1 MLYNQL
7 FTINQKPFFIKLL
20 TMGTLPFKLMLLLI
34 AFTTATTFAQ
44 NTKAE
49 QEVLKVN
56 SDYDKAILAGD
67 LAFHE
72 KLLAPEF
79 ISYDPDGS
87 FKNRTQ
93 VLERIKKQKA
103 APTFKTSAATSNDVK
118 VKVSGNLAVVTG
130 GWKTT
135 SSSIEADAVSHTN
148 QGRYTV
154 VYEKRNGHWLLITDH
169 ATQKIRTPEEL
180 EPELRKAS
188 DDFDKAFEAKNAAT
202 FEKLLADD
210 FTHTNENGRVTNKK
224 DEIANITSPDLVL
237 TSNKTDDKKFRIH
250 RNSAVETG
258 RYTATGTYKGKPFS
272 ETARYTTTWFYKNGK
287 WQIAAD
293 HASIIPEKNT
303 AAGAGN

>member
-1 MLYNQL
+1 MLFKSIKIL
-7 FTINQKPFFIKLL
+7 FFI
-20 TMGTLPFKLMLLLI
+20 I
-34 AFTTATTFAQ
+34 ACASITYAQ

-49 QEVLKVN
+49 QEVLKIN

-87 FKNRTQ
+87 LKNRTQ

-103 APTFKTSAATSNDVK
+103 APTFKPIAVTSNDVK

-130 GWKTT
+130 ESKNT
-135 SSSIEADAVSHTN
+135 SSSMEADAVPHTN

-154 VYEKRNGHWLLITDH
+154 VFEKRDGRWLLISDH
-169 ATQKIRTPEEL
+169 ATQKTHTPEEL

-188 DDFDKAFEAKNAAT
+188 DEFDKAFETKNTAM

-210 FTHTNENGRVTNKK
+210 YIHTNVNGQVRNRK
-224 DEIANITSPDLVL
+224 DQIANMISPNLVF
-237 TSNKTDDKKFRIH
+237 TSNKADDKKFRIY

-272 ETARYTTTWFYKNGK
+272 ETGRYTSTWFYRNGK
-287 WQIAAD
+287 WQMAAD
-293 HASIIPEKNT
+293 HASIIQKTNT